1 MSPDVADDDPGQSS
15 TNDWQAND
23 APTPSAGS
31 VKSDN
36 DADDDNN
43 ISTDALSQP
52 IQKRRRV
59 TRACDE
65 CRRKKIKCDGKQ
77 PCTHCSVY
85 SYGMRLELPPL
96 ATLPSLCTSQSCT
109 RCTAA
114 PELTICHR
122 VHIRQAFKSK
132 KKPRTAVHRS
142 AREPSSTRRVSS
154 S

>member
-85 SYGMRLELPPL
+85 SYGMRLELPPPRDFAKSL
-96 ATLPSLCTSQSCT
+96 HLSIMHPLYRGPRADHLP
-109 RCTAA
+109 
-114 PELTICHR
+114 
-122 VHIRQAFKSK
+122 
-132 KKPRTAVHRS
+132 
-142 AREPSSTRRVSS
+142 
-154 S
+154 